1 MDNLLTPLDLTK
13 RGLMRANNTKVAID
27 AFLNLLL
34 GSTCG
39 ECPID
44 PQFGFVFNNMRFEI
58 FNEREGVIYNSL
70 PTDKDAENDLYSKK
84 ISGNSKNFNTFATEL
99 KEAII
104 KYEPR
109 LENVTAT
116 MSYIREERK
125 VYVTVTGIIAETK
138 EKYQYDTILNIWN

>member
-13 RGLMRANNTKVAID
+13 RGLMRANKTKEAID

-44 PQFGFVFNNMRFEI
+44 SQFGFVFNNMRFEI
-58 FNEREGVIYNSL
+58 FNEHEGVIYNSL
-70 PTDKDAENDLYSKK
+70 PTDEDAVNDLYNKK

-99 KEAII
+99 KAAII

-125 VYVTVTGIIAETK
+125 VYITVTGIIAETK

>member
-1 MDNLLTPLDLTK
+1 MDFLLTPLDLTK
-13 RGLMRANNTKVAID
+13 LGLMRASNPKEAID

-34 GSTCG
+34 TSTCG

-44 PQFGFVFNNMRFEI
+44 PEFGFIFNNMRFEI
-58 FNEREGVIYNSL
+58 FNEHEGVIYNSL
-70 PTDKDAENDLYSKK
+70 PTDEDAVNDLYNKK

-99 KEAII
+99 KTAII

-125 VYVTVTGIIAETK
+125 VYITVTGIIAETK